1 MINVPVLVK
10 DALREGDKRKNYRIV
25 VYQADGE
32 TVDFTIDNDNL
43 VSESVAFDERMCS
56 DTNLKFGLCEG
67 TSVEFQYFGY
77 GNITGRRIQ
86 VFLDVQYTDT
96 DGTDKWHS
104 IPMGWFTVDE
114 TSRQAS
120 TGIRKVSA
128 YNKLKSEYL
137 NASANSEIIDYV
149 SQGEDGDDNVS
160 FYKIIESLLE
170 GYSIEEYKAV
180 DAEINFNSIVNNQS
194 YSIPTKNVT
203 DTIQYLNIAHVWV
216 NNYVDPQSPD
226 YEKYGYEEVNILS
239 LYQASLEQYSNLMSR
254 LVHIQSQTSPDEWV
268 TVQYAIENNLK
279 IEVIDYSYPSPSPSN
294 TRYEYAGEL
303 ICGYTNFGYLYQVT
317 DDVTTDV
324 HLIKR
329 LQVSISFIYDKN
341 ISVEWYAIG
350 TNAMAISY
358 WNHWKER
365 YDWDIKVYRL
375 EVPELS
381 YKTLNLEQA
390 MALPDVT
397 LRDLQT
403 SVYETVCQYGKLD
416 RVTDLF
422 SGVELNNSRL
432 YPADNLYPANTLYPN
447 STSERSD
454 PAMYEKLW
462 ADEGNIRSF
471 RYLIITYK
479 GVEQDDQGNLQEVE
493 KKLQRTVDEH
503 GTDDYNMS
511 DNWIFKNL
519 VWSDSDIGDYADA
532 IDIGGLAAE
541 TAKRCQGSMTRE
553 EMLRFLSYF
562 DTKNFTPRISC
573 AVLASSGLADET
585 CPARLNLVP
594 FNNLATPADKK
605 EYIIEPYMGHS
616 YPKNWFSKMNELFNQ
631 YK

>member
-96 DGTDKWHS
+96 DGIDKWYE

-149 SQGEDGDDNVS
+149 LHGEGGSSEVS
-160 FYKIIESLLE
+160 FYKIIENLLE
-170 GYSIEEYKAV
+170 GYSIEKYKSV
-180 DAEINFNSIVNNQS
+180 DANVTLDNAVSVIQ
-194 YSIPTKNVT
+194 YSIHAKNLNDELIYINLALVT
-203 DTIQYLNIAHVWV
+203 SYQFYSMS
-216 NNYVDPQSPD
+216 SPD
-226 YEKYGYEEVNILS
+226 SNKYGYLDVNVAGMRQVGQTYENRWGNYKVHLRDDTWVTLKYALENDLQIETVNYES
-239 LYQASLEQYSNLMSR
+239 GASY
-254 LVHIQSQTSPDEWV
+254 TSPRK
-268 TVQYAIENNLK
+268 TVYGIMIVSDFVNSNMYEITNN
-279 IEVIDYSYPSPSPSN
+279 II
-294 TRYEYAGEL
+294 
-303 ICGYTNFGYLYQVT
+303 T
-317 DDVTTDV
+317 DDR
-324 HLIKR
+324 R
-329 LQVSISFIYDKN
+329 LRLFYVNYDFIYTYSED
-341 ISVEWYAIG
+341 SSAIRVG
-350 TNAMAISY
+350 NERDAQAF
-358 WNHWKER
+358 WNNWILTHWDFKA
-365 YDWDIKVYRL
+365 YRL

-381 YKTLNLEQA
+381 YKTLTLEQA

-447 STSERSD
+447 STSERSN

-479 GVEQDDQGNLQEVE
+479 GVEQDGQGNTQEVE

-532 IDIGGLAAE
+532 MVLKMRNVTWFPFEMWCAGLPYIETGDEVEINMSDGAYTSYVLRRNLKGIQDLHDEMINGTLDI
-541 TAKRCQGSMTRE
+541 
-553 EMLRFLSYF
+553 F
-562 DTKNFTPRISC
+562 
-573 AVLASSGLADET
+573 
-585 CPARLNLVP
+585 
-594 FNNLATPADKK
+594 
-605 EYIIEPYMGHS
+605 
-616 YPKNWFSKMNELFNQ
+616 
-631 YK
+631 

>member
-10 DALREGDKRKNYRIV
+10 DALREGNKRKNYRIV

-96 DGTDKWHS
+96 DHTDKWHS

-137 NASANSEIIDYV
+137 NQSANAEIV
-149 SQGEDGDDNVS
+149 SLAEQGEDGTNVIS
-160 FYKIIESLLE
+160 FYKIIQSLLE
-170 GYSIEEYKAV
+170 SYSIEEYKKI
-180 DAEINFNSIVNNQS
+180 DAEVSYLSNATQYG
-194 YSIPTKNVT
+194 YSIEAWINGSLKYINVVGGST
-203 DTIQYLNIAHVWV
+203 GISFSGS
-216 NNYVDPQSPD
+216 SPD
-226 YEKYGYEEVNILS
+226 YEKYGIIEVNNTGMDDYS
-239 LYQASLEQYSNLMSR
+239 SNLLINYR
-254 LVHIQSQTSPDEWV
+254 NALVFLRDRSQV
-268 TVQYAIENNLK
+268 TLEYAVKNHLQIA
-279 IEVIDYSYPSPSPSN
+279 VIDYRTSSSLVYKDISSMVLGS
-294 TRYEYAGEL
+294 
-303 ICGYTNFGYLYQVT
+303 
-317 DDVTTDV
+317 
-324 HLIKR
+324 
-329 LQVSISFIYDKN
+329 VSISNDISGYIWDFDENVVSDSHLFKNEMISFAFPYYWQVENSAYDRSSVAPTFSSFLLNTFIPDKGWT
-341 ISVEWYAIG
+341 VRA
-350 TNAMAISY
+350 
-358 WNHWKER
+358 
-365 YDWDIKVYRL
+365 YRL
-375 EVPELS
+375 DVPELA
-381 YKTLNLEQA
+381 YKSITFDDA
-390 MALPDVT
+390 VSMANVT
-397 LRDLQT
+397 LRDIQS
-403 SVYETVCQYGKLD
+403 SVYETICQYGKLD

-432 YPADNLYPANTLYPN
+432 YPADNLYPANDLYPN

-454 PAMYEKLW
+454 PTMYEKLW
-462 ADEGNIRSF
+462 ADEGNVRSF

-479 GVEQDDQGNLQEVE
+479 GTEDDGQGNLQEVE

-511 DNWIFKNL
+511 DNWLFRNL

-532 IDIGGLAAE
+532 MVLKMQNVTWFPFEMWCAGLPYIETGDEVEINMSDGAYTSYVLRRNLKGIQDLHDEMINGTLDI
-541 TAKRCQGSMTRE
+541 
-553 EMLRFLSYF
+553 F
-562 DTKNFTPRISC
+562 
-573 AVLASSGLADET
+573 
-585 CPARLNLVP
+585 
-594 FNNLATPADKK
+594 
-605 EYIIEPYMGHS
+605 
-616 YPKNWFSKMNELFNQ
+616 
-631 YK
+631 

>member
-137 NASANSEIIDYV
+137 NASANSEIIDLV
-149 SQGEDGDDNVS
+149 SQGEDGTSVMS
-160 FYKIIESLLE
+160 FYKIIENLLD
-170 GYSIEEYKAV
+170 GYSIDEYKKIGAQV
-180 DAEINFNSIVNNQS
+180 VGS
-194 YSIPTKNVT
+194 YTYATSTIRVIT
-203 DTIQYLNIAHVWV
+203 DDLPITFYTGFC
-216 NNYVDPQSPD
+216 NYTFSSSSPD
-226 YEKYGYEEVNILS
+226 YNRYGIVEFNK
-239 LYQASLEQYSNLMSR
+239 
-254 LVHIQSQTSPDEWV
+254 
-268 TVQYAIENNLK
+268 NLK
-279 IEVIDYSYPSPSPSN
+279 TIIDNVIRFYASTNIQLGDDSYAPLSEVMQHPEWTIKVAGSSMEILTVPATVLYGSVFGQGDDGTHIYNMTENYVSNEHLFRNANIVATMIYS
-294 TRYEYAGEL
+294 
-303 ICGYTNFGYLYQVT
+303 
-317 DDVTTDV
+317 TTDSS
-324 HLIKR
+324 
-329 LQVSISFIYDKN
+329 VSAFR
-341 ISVEWYAIG
+341 SVMENFRQNY
-350 TNAMAISY
+350 S
-358 WNHWKER
+358 
-365 YDWDIKVYRL
+365 WDIRTYRL

-381 YKTLNLEQA
+381 YKSLTLEQA

-432 YPADNLYPANTLYPN
+432 YPANTLYPSNSRYPN
-447 STSERSD
+447 STSERSN

-479 GVEQDDQGNLQEVE
+479 GVEQDGQGNTQEVE

-532 IDIGGLAAE
+532 MVAKMRNVTWFPFEMWCAGLPYIETGDEVEINMSNGAYTSYVLRRNLKGIQDLHDEMINGTLDI
-541 TAKRCQGSMTRE
+541 
-553 EMLRFLSYF
+553 F
-562 DTKNFTPRISC
+562 
-573 AVLASSGLADET
+573 
-585 CPARLNLVP
+585 
-594 FNNLATPADKK
+594 
-605 EYIIEPYMGHS
+605 
-616 YPKNWFSKMNELFNQ
+616 
-631 YK
+631 

>member
-1 MINVPVLVK
+1 MIDVPVLVK

-32 TVDFTIDNDNL
+32 TVDFTIDNNNL

-120 TGIRKVSA
+120 TGIRKVLA

-137 NASANSEIIDYV
+137 NESANAEIV
-149 SQGEDGDDNVS
+149 SLAEQGEDGTNVIS
-160 FYKIIESLLE
+160 FYKIIQSLLE
-170 GYSIEEYKAV
+170 SYSIEEYKKV
-180 DAEINFNSIVNNQS
+180 DAEVSYLSNAAQFG
-194 YSIPTKNVT
+194 YSIKAWINGSPKFINV
-203 DTIQYLNIAHVWV
+203 VWGTTGISFSGS
-216 NNYVDPQSPD
+216 SPD
-226 YEKYGYEEVNILS
+226 YEKYGIIEVNNTGMDDYS
-239 LYQASLEQYSNLMSR
+239 SNLLINYR
-254 LVHIQSQTSPDEWV
+254 NALVFLRDQSQV
-268 TVQYAIENNLK
+268 TLEYAVKNHLQIA
-279 IEVIDYSYPSPSPSN
+279 VIDYRTSSSLVYKDISSMVLGS
-294 TRYEYAGEL
+294 
-303 ICGYTNFGYLYQVT
+303 
-317 DDVTTDV
+317 
-324 HLIKR
+324 
-329 LQVSISFIYDKN
+329 VSISNDISGYIWDFDENVVSDSHLFKNERISFAFSYYWQVENSAYDRSSDVPTFSSFLLNTFIPNKGWT
-341 ISVEWYAIG
+341 VRA
-350 TNAMAISY
+350 
-358 WNHWKER
+358 
-365 YDWDIKVYRL
+365 YRL
-375 EVPELS
+375 DVPELA
-381 YKTLNLEQA
+381 YKSITFDDA
-390 MALPDVT
+390 VSMANVT
-397 LRDLQT
+397 LRDIQS

-432 YPADNLYPANTLYPN
+432 YPADNLYPANDLYPN

-462 ADEGNIRSF
+462 ADEGNVRSF

-479 GVEQDDQGNLQEVE
+479 GTEDDGQGNLQEVE

-511 DNWIFKNL
+511 DNWLFRNL

-532 IDIGGLAAE
+532 MVLKMRNVTWFPFEMWCAGLPYIETGDELEINMSDGAYTSYVLRRNLKGIQDLHDEMINGTLDI
-541 TAKRCQGSMTRE
+541 
-553 EMLRFLSYF
+553 F
-562 DTKNFTPRISC
+562 
-573 AVLASSGLADET
+573 
-585 CPARLNLVP
+585 
-594 FNNLATPADKK
+594 
-605 EYIIEPYMGHS
+605 
-616 YPKNWFSKMNELFNQ
+616 
-631 YK
+631 